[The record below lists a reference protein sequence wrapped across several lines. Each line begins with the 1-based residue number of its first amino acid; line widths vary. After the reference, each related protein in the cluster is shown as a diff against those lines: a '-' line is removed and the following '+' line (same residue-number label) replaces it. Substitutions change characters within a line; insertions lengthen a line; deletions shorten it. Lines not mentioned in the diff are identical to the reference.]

1 MCSTMPNM
9 SPAWEEHHCFVIS
22 EVTSLQ
28 LWLEFWLTL
37 CRDVDALFVTLDAN
51 FRLRRCAVSSDEN
64 DPSLS
69 CGWSYFVEETT
80 FKTYLHDH
88 KDDIQE
94 VCSHT
99 IYVLLHSQFGQEKQL
114 FKS

>member
-1 MCSTMPNM
+1 MPNM

-22 EVTSLQ
+22 KVTSLQ
-28 LWLEFWLTL
+28 LRSEFWLTL
-37 CRDVDALFVTLDAN
+37 CRDVDALFVALDAN
-51 FRLRRCAVSSDEN
+51 FRLRCRVVSSDEN

-69 CGWSYFVEETT
+69 HGWPYFVEETA

-88 KDDIQE
+88 KDNIQE
-94 VCSHT
+94 VRSHT